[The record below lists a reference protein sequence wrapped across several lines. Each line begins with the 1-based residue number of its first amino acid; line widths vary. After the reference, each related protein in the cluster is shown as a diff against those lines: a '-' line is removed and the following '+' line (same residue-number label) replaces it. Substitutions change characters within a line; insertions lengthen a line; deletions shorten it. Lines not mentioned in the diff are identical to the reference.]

1 MRSNFSSR
9 ALALLGGVFLVAPAV
24 PAHTKTGTLGANVRF
39 VDYYVITCS
48 DDGSG
53 VPRSLSLQIRDD
65 APLAAPVLEV
75 LVRKA
80 AIATSINAAP
90 ADPGVFSP
98 VISLNGG
105 AGSYDVFVRKTGAAA
120 ENYTLSYHCMT
131 GLNGTGLHTGTDLVQ
146 AQNQ

>member
-1 MRSNFSSR
+1 MRSIFSSR
-9 ALALLGGVFLVAPAV
+9 AIALLAGAFLVAPASL
-24 PAHTKTGTLGANVRF
+24 AHTKTGALGANARF

-48 DDGSG
+48 NDGSG
-53 VPRSLSLQIRDD
+53 VPMSLSLQIRDD

-75 LVRKA
+75 LVHKTA
-80 AIATSINAAP
+80 VATSINAAA

-105 AGSYDVFVRKTGAAA
+105 AGSYNVFVRKTGVAA
-120 ENYTLSYHCMT
+120 ENYTLSYHCWT

-146 AQNQ
+146 GQNQ